1 LGRGFNFKQ
10 DNLNITNDMNK
21 DTKHHFAV
29 EAINYAT
36 GKPVRVEI
44 AGEIISEITEIDE
57 LKNKKLN
64 LFVSPGLIDNQING
78 YAGVDFS
85 GNSFQAE
92 DLLRA
97 VQSIWKDGVTTFLP
111 TLITN
116 SDENLK
122 RNLRVL
128 STALKEDKN
137 LKDSIPGF
145 HLEGPYIS
153 PDDGYRGCHPLQYI
167 RKPSWKEYL
176 DYQEAAGG
184 KIVEITIAPEIE
196 GAIDFIG
203 KIARE
208 GIIVAL
214 GHTNASSEQII
225 KAVEN
230 GAKLST
236 HLVNGCANF
245 IHRHK
250 NPIWQQLA
258 NDQLTPTII
267 GDGLHLSAEEVQV
280 IYKVK
285 GPGNMILIS
294 DVIYLIG
301 MAPGIYTFL
310 ESDVVLGEDG
320 MLFNPDLNCM
330 AGASFPLKKGVEN
343 MMNFT
348 GCSLTKAIDMAS
360 LNVAGV
366 LNLKDRGRLESGRR
380 ADLILFS
387 RDGNRLD
394 IHKTFLNG
402 RLVYSDDL

>member
-1 LGRGFNFKQ
+1 MKKYTT
-10 DNLNITNDMNK
+10 D
-21 DTKHHFAV
+21 HFAI
-29 EAINYAT
+29 EAISYST

-44 AGEIISEITEIDE
+44 SGGLISEIIEISD
-57 LKNKKLN
+57 LKSSMQD
-64 LFVSPGLIDNQING
+64 LFVSPGLIDNQVNG

-85 GNSFQAE
+85 GNGFSSEDIVKAAE
-92 DLLRA
+92 SVWR
-97 VQSIWKDGVTTFLP
+97 DGVTSFLP

-122 RNLRVL
+122 KNLRIL
-128 STALKEDKN
+128 AGALKEDKN
-137 LKDSIPGF
+137 LRDSIPGF
-145 HLEGPYIS
+145 HLEGPYLS
-153 PDDGYRGCHPLQYI
+153 PDEGYRGCHPLQHI
-167 RKPSWKEYL
+167 RKPSWEEYEG
-176 DYQEAAGG
+176 YQEAAGG
-184 KIVEITIAPEIE
+184 KIIEITIAPEID
-196 GAIDFIG
+196 GANDFI
-203 KIARE
+203 KMIAAE
-208 GIIVAL
+208 GIIIAL

-285 GPGNMILIS
+285 GPGNIILIS

-301 MAPGIYTFL
+301 MAPGRYTFL
-310 ESDVVLGEDG
+310 ESEVVLGEDG
-320 MLFNPDLNCM
+320 MLFNPELNCM

-343 MMNFT
+343 IMSFT

-360 LNVAGV
+360 SNVAGV
-366 LNLKDRGRLESGRR
+366 LNLSDRGRLEKGRR
-380 ADLILFS
+380 ADLIVFT
-387 RDGNRLD
+387 RDGNRME
-394 IHKTFLNG
+394 IRKTFLNG
-402 RLVYSDDL
+402 RLVFSDKF

>member
-1 LGRGFNFKQ
+1 MK
-10 DNLNITNDMNK
+10 
-21 DTKHHFAV
+21 KHETDHFAI

-36 GKPVRVEI
+36 GKPVRVDI
-44 AGEIISEITEIDE
+44 AGGIISEIIEIDE

-64 LFVSPGLIDNQING
+64 LFVSPGLIDNQVNG

-85 GNSFQAE
+85 GSSFQAE

-97 VQSIWKDGVTTFLP
+97 VQSIWRDGVTTFLP

-122 RNLRVL
+122 RNLRIL
-128 STALKEDKN
+128 RTAQKEDEN

-153 PDDGYRGCHPLQYI
+153 PDEGYRGCHPLQYI
-167 RKPSWKEYL
+167 RRPSRKEYL
-176 DYQEAAGG
+176 SYQHAAGG
-184 KIVEITIAPEIE
+184 KIMEITIAPEIE
-196 GAIDFIG
+196 GALDFIKMVAG
-203 KIARE
+203 E

-245 IHRHK
+245 IHRHQ

-267 GDGLHLSAEEVQV
+267 GDGLHLSSEEVQV

-285 GPGNMILIS
+285 GPGNIILIS

-301 MAPGIYTFL
+301 MAPGRYTFL
-310 ESDVVLGEDG
+310 ESEVILGEDG

-366 LNLKDRGRLESGRR
+366 LNLNDRGRLEKGRR

-387 RDGNRLD
+387 RDGNSLD

-402 RLVYSDDL
+402 RLVFGEDF